1 MVSYYKFPLIAHI
14 KKDNYYHFV
23 VIYDINKSKEKVT
36 VMDPSIG
43 LRKISFKE
51 FVISYQGVI
60 ISLVKVKELP
70 KELETNHLFNVMIS
84 SIFKNKKILII
95 LMILSLILFIL
106 SLTSSLFYK
115 IILDDMSFVNKYY
128 LSFAIILLIKLIFD
142 YLRSYFVIKLN
153 KEIEL
158 NMNKEITKRLL
169 CLPYTYYKN
178 KTTGEITSRIN
189 DLDLL
194 KDLILEILSNI
205 LVNILLLLGSY
216 IIIFYL
222 NKTLAL
228 FILIP
233 LLIYFIITILVNNL
247 YTSKIRYLQ
256 ELKGIYNNKL
266 IETING
272 IETINNLNIKDNQ
285 VKTLNTYFEK
295 TINSTNK
302 FNLINTTLNI
312 ISEYLI
318 NISSIFVLLLGISL
332 VKNNYITIGELFL
345 IYILFGYFMNIV
357 KTFLEKVPS
366 LNYAYK
372 NINKIN
378 SILKYT
384 NEKKSNEKTSGKII
398 LKEVQYKR
406 GEYLFKNFNY
416 SIDEKDKILLKGT
429 SGSGKSTLLK
439 MLLKNITNYEG
450 NIYIGESNLLNIDKS
465 IIDNSFTYVGQNEFI
480 FSGTI
485 KDNIILSRNI
495 TDEAY
500 NSILNITRVN
510 EIIDKKELNDAS
522 YIEENGFNLSGGEK
536 QRIILARG
544 LLKNSNYILIDEALS
559 EVDLVLEK
567 DIIKDILKYFKDKTI
582 VYVSHKEGLDELFN
596 KKLIIGKE

>member
-1 MVSYYKFPLIAHI
+1 MTKKVVVLQEDKNDCAAACVSSLIKYYNGSLDMETIRNIINTTKHGTNAYDLINGCKEIGFDGFGKKLSFEELVSYYKFPLIAHI

-189 DLDLL
+189 DLNLL

-312 ISEYLI
+312 ISEYLL

-384 NEKKSNEKTSGKII
+384 NEKKSNEKTSW
-398 LKEVQYKR
+398 
-406 GEYLFKNFNY
+406 
-416 SIDEKDKILLKGT
+416 SDKVK
-429 SGSGKSTLLK
+429 
-439 MLLKNITNYEG
+439 
-450 NIYIGESNLLNIDKS
+450 
-465 IIDNSFTYVGQNEFI
+465 
-480 FSGTI
+480 
-485 KDNIILSRNI
+485 
-495 TDEAY
+495 
-500 NSILNITRVN
+500 
-510 EIIDKKELNDAS
+510 
-522 YIEENGFNLSGGEK
+522 
-536 QRIILARG
+536 
-544 LLKNSNYILIDEALS
+544 
-559 EVDLVLEK
+559 VD
-567 DIIKDILKYFKDKTI
+567 T
-582 VYVSHKEGLDELFN
+582 
-596 KKLIIGKE
+596 